1 MSARIT
7 DVADRIF
14 AAIEKTES
22 DLSKRIDQISAGTD
36 DALRQ
41 IGRMSVGGLGTAAP
55 ENTERRLVAFNAALG
70 ERGGQQLSYSDLQRY
85 DTAVSAYLR
94 FGQTALDRQD
104 IRAELSVGSD
114 PAGGYLVIDDKDP
127 TPREKLF
134 RTSPMRALASVQQVS
149 GGAFEGVLE
158 DGDYGAGWVGE
169 LDARPETAAGTLAEF
184 RIVAQEQYALV
195 PVTQRLL
202 DDAAIDVAGY
212 VVSRL
217 DSKFM
222 RTENAAFVSGDGSGK
237 PRGFLTYPTSTQADD
252 VRPLGTLQYIPVG
265 ASGAFPTISGS
276 TAHDVGALYDVK
288 ASLHSELR
296 AGAVWAMNSST
307 LATIEKLRDADGN
320 SLLRQGLDA
329 ATPERLLGYPVVV
342 FEDMPDIA
350 ADSFSIAFGNFM
362 VAYQIVEKP
371 AVRVLRDPFTT
382 KGRVQFYAYRRVGGD
397 VVNWQA
403 IKLLK
408 FSAS

>member
-1 MSARIT
+1 MSDRTTDIVARIQ
-7 DVADRIF
+7 AG
-14 AAIEKTES
+14 IEKSEAKTAAE
-22 DLSKRIDQISAGTD
+22 LSRLEKACNE
-36 DALRQ
+36 ALRQ
-41 IGRMSVGGLGTAAP
+41 IGRLTVGGIHSSPEAA
-55 ENTERRLVAFNAALG
+55 ERRLQVLNQAIA
-70 ERGGQQLSYSDLQRY
+70 ERGGNQLSYADLDLY
-85 DTAVSAYLR
+85 DTAIAAYLR
-94 FGQTALDRQD
+94 HGQPALDRQD
-104 IRAELSVGSD
+104 VRAALSVGSD

-127 TPREKLF
+127 VPREKLY
-134 RTSPMRALASVQQVS
+134 RTSPMRALASVQPVA

-158 DGDYGAGWVGE
+158 AGDFGSGWVGE
-169 LDARPETAAGTLAEF
+169 LDARPETASGTFAEF
-184 RIVAQEQYALV
+184 RIVAHEQYALV

-217 DSKFM
+217 DAKFL
-222 RTENAAFVSGDGSGK
+222 RTENAAFVSGDGSSK

-265 ASGAFPTISGS
+265 ASGAFPMISGS
-276 TAHDVGALYDVK
+276 AAHDVGALYDLK
-288 ASLHSELR
+288 GSLHAELR
-296 AGAVWAMNSST
+296 AGAVWAMNSAT
-307 LATIEKLRDADGN
+307 LAAIEKLRDADGN
-320 SLLRQGLDA
+320 SLLRTGLDA

-350 ADSFSIAFGNFM
+350 VDSLSIAFANFA

-371 AVRVLRDPFTT
+371 GVRVLRDPYTQ
-382 KGRVQFYAYRRVGGD
+382 KGKVQFYAYRRVGGD
-397 VVNWQA
+397 VTNFDA

>member
-1 MSARIT
+1 MSERTTDIVARIQ
-7 DVADRIF
+7 AG
-14 AAIEKTES
+14 IEKSES
-22 DLSKRIDQISAGTD
+22 KTAAELDRLRAGVD

-41 IGRMSVGGLGTAAP
+41 LGRMSVGGLGAAAP
-55 ENTERRLVAFNAALG
+55 ENTERRLAAFNAALG
-70 ERGGQQLSYSDLQRY
+70 ERGGQQLSYADLSRY
-85 DTAVSAYLR
+85 DAAIAAYLR

-149 GGAFEGVLE
+149 GGALEGVLE
-158 DGDYGAGWVGE
+158 TGDYGAGWVGE

-217 DSKFM
+217 DAKFT
-222 RTENAAFVSGDGSGK
+222 RTENAAFVTGDGSGK

-252 VRPLGTLQYIPVG
+252 VRPLGTLQYVPVG
-265 ASGAFPTISGS
+265 ASAAFPTISGS
-276 TAHDVGALYDVK
+276 SANDIGALFDVK
-288 ASLHSELR
+288 AALHSELR
-296 AGAVWAMNSST
+296 AGAVWVMNSST
-307 LATIEKLRDADGN
+307 LAAIEKLRDADGN

-342 FEDMPDIA
+342 FEDMPDIG
-350 ADSFSIAFGNFM
+350 ADSLSIAFANFA

-371 AVRVLRDPFTT
+371 GVHVLRDPFTT
-382 KGRVQFYAYRRVGGD
+382 KGKVGFYAYRRVGGD
-397 VVNWQA
+397 VTNFDA